1 MTVQIDP
8 TPAALEQLAK
18 RYPASQAALRLV
30 YDIEGCG
37 CAVDGVVQLWAVSDR
52 RPEDAAAYDGPVTI
66 VYDPRQAVFF
76 EERIKLDYD
85 ADKHGF
91 TLTSNS
97 QIYHSDLSIVDR
109 RS

>member
-8 TPAALEQLAK
+8 TPAALEQLT
-18 RYPASQAALRLV
+18 RQYPATDATLRLV

-37 CAVDGVVQLWAVSDR
+37 CAVDGVVQLWAENRR
-52 RPEDAAAYDGPVTI
+52 RPDDAAAYEGQVAI
-66 VYDPRQAVFF
+66 MYDPRQAVFF
-76 EERIKLDYD
+76 EERIKLDYN

-91 TLTSNS
+91 TLSSNS
-97 QIYHSDLSIVDR
+97 QIYHSDMSIVDR